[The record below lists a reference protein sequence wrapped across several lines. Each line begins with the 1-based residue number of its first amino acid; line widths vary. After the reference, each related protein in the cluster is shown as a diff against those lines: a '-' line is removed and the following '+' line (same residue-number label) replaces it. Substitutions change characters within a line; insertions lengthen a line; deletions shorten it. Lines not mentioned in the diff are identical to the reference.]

1 MGNRGRYQLRRAA
14 GLYWL
19 LDMEQNG
26 SERQEPIVLNDSGAY
41 IWNQYQRLRS
51 EAAVAEALNRE
62 FGISVQEGLADI
74 RQFFQQLREQGLIL
88 QEE

>member
-1 MGNRGRYQLRRAA
+1 MDGKGRYQLRKAA

-26 SERQEPIVLNDSGAY
+26 SEKQEPIVLNESGAY
-41 IWNQYQRLRS
+41 IWKEYQCLQS
-51 EAAVAEALNRE
+51 ETAVAEALSRE

-74 RQFFQQLREQGLIL
+74 RQFFQQLREQGLSL

>member
-1 MGNRGRYQLRRAA
+1 MNEKERYQLRKAA

-19 LDMEQNG
+19 LDMEQDG
-26 SERQEPIVLNDSGAY
+26 AERREPVVLNGSGAY
-41 IWNQYQRLRS
+41 IWEQYRRLGS
-51 EAAVAEALNRE
+51 EMSVAEALSRE
-62 FGISVQEGLADI
+62 FGLSVQEGLADI